1 MNGRAVALLAAALFS
16 ALPAIAEEAKPTPS
30 TPDAGVP
37 AAADR
42 QDWKAHVDAV
52 STFLKAWGKGKWD
65 EAKAVAADKVNVKI
79 GEKTYAIDVAGG
91 KSDAKL
97 VLPFRGLSAIRDGGK
112 MKGVAVNEITVDAGG
127 AKKSGKGK
135 VMTDD
140 SAGSVK
146 VTSVEVE

>member
-1 MNGRAVALLAAALFS
+1 MARFIALSFAALLC
-16 ALPAIAEEAKPTPS
+16 ALPAAAQEATPPPS
-30 TPDAGVP
+30 TKDNAAPGAG
-37 AAADR
+37 DR
-42 QDWKAHVDAV
+42 PDWKAHVDAV
-52 STFLKAWGKGKWD
+52 TTFLKAWGKGKWD
-65 EAKAVAADKVNVKI
+65 DAKAVAADKVEVKI
-79 GEKTYAIDVAGG
+79 GDKTYAIDVAGG

-97 VLPFRGLSAIRDGGK
+97 VPPFRGLSAIRDAGK

-140 SAGSVK
+140 ASGAVK